1 MSPPAPTRRRVIK
14 KVAAHGHH
22 GGAWKIAY
30 ADFVTAMMALF
41 MVLWLLASTDQK
53 TREEISNYF
62 RTGILPDAELAM
74 NGGAQYI
81 PSIIEKA
88 PTPPAPTQQTIDETA
103 QSLQDA
109 IARMAENHIDIAEMA
124 GKVRVKVGKPW
135 YDEVE
140 VVLRRALEQRQRTR
154 DLTSTLESAIGLGD
168 VDTQLAAIGS
178 LAELG
183 EVVTLRITQ
192 LAGVEVAWLARVDG
206 PPIGQPQRATTGRWR
221 LDESIDRDGAIRI
234 GAVGTGAMARDMA
247 EQWIHAAKR
256 RAGAI
261 VVSAHAPGVP
271 RSRIDEL
278 MRQATIGTLTGT
290 LLHDV
295 ASMLQ
300 GIDGA
305 IAAVA
310 EAVSADPSSEL
321 AEAARDIATTARD
334 AFELF
339 VATRKFLSE
348 GVVKPRRVT
357 VDQLVKRV
365 VRHCA
370 SAMRQRVQLR
380 AVGSLE
386 VVVELADTLFVRS
399 VADLIGAAVA
409 LAPNDA
415 QLELRVEVED
425 ARVRFAIFHD
435 GPGVPAALAP
445 GLFEPLTWNRPSELP
460 IRLAIAAYTLRGL
473 GAEVVYHRDVPSGST
488 FVVEVPR
495 APAT

>member
-1 MSPPAPTRRRVIK
+1 MTGSISILIVDDDDDVRAALYDELSHDYRVS
-14 KVAAHGHH
+14 VATCGEEAF
-22 GGAWKIAY
+22 AA
-30 ADFVTAMMALF
+30 
-41 MVLWLLASTDQK
+41 LASNTYDVVISDLKMPDHDGIEVLDFARDQDPAVI
-53 TREEISNYF
+53 RILL
-62 RTGILPDAELAM
+62 TGYVDETVHAALLRPDA
-74 NGGAQYI
+74 
-81 PSIIEKA
+81 PF
-88 PTPPAPTQQTIDETA
+88 
-103 QSLQDA
+103 
-109 IARMAENHIDIAEMA
+109 
-124 GKVRVKVGKPW
+124 KVGKPW

-183 EVVTLRITQ
+183 EVVTLRIAQ
-192 LAGVEVAWLARVDG
+192 LAGVEIAWLARVDG
-206 PPIGQPQRATTGRWR
+206 PPIGHPQRATTGRWR

-305 IAAVA
+305 VAAVA

-348 GVVKPRRVT
+348 GVVKPRQVT

-370 SAMRQRVQLR
+370 SAVRQRVQLR
-380 AVGSLE
+380 VVGSLE

-399 VADLIGAAVA
+399 VAELIVAAVA
-409 LAPNDA
+409 LAPTTA
-415 QLELRVEVED
+415 QFELRVEVED
-425 ARVRFAIFHD
+425 ARVRFAIFDD

-473 GAEVVYHRDVPSGST
+473 GAEVVYHRDAPSGST